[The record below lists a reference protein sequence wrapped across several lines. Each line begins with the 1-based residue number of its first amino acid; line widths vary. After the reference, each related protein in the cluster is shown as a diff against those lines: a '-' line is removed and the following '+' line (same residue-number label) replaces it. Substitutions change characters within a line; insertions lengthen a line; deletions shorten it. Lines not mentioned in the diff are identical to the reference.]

1 MFESQAESSPP
12 GSGAGSEVSSESV
25 PNSEDS
31 VMIGE
36 MWDLERL
43 CEKAQALGRWT
54 CFVSS
59 VPLKV
64 SVSSLETRAVRLTW
78 ALGSWWCCEPAQRI
92 GYLLAFSTDRVSD
105 ADRDTGR

>member
-1 MFESQAESSPP
+1 LDQ
-12 GSGAGSEVSSESV
+12 GGGLVHQWCLAGWG
-25 PNSEDS
+25 

-43 CEKAQALGRWT
+43 CEKAEELGRWT

-64 SVSSLETRAVRLTW
+64 SGILWDEIGLDTDFSI
-78 ALGSWWCCEPAQRI
+78 GPGWCCESAERRCNILNHLYHIQ
-92 GYLLAFSTDRVSD
+92 V
-105 ADRDTGR
+105 